1 MEIRQPQT
9 VLKAI
14 SPAKHCFWRR
24 NRTEP
29 DYSTTNIIRD
39 IAL

>member
-14 SPAKHCFWRR
+14 SPAKYCFWRR

-29 DYSTTNIIRD
+29 DYSTTKLISQ